1 MPIQTTTVYTRER
14 LLRFSRYMAASKWYM
29 WPILIVDLLAVGVMC
44 VLDYL
49 TYQTV
54 SAGWATLFVVI
65 LAMGILLAIMLWV
78 VPPLTVK
85 KANNLDA
92 VVEMSFGEESVTYT
106 AGGMHVTESGEF
118 KYPMF
123 LKYVKNHTELY
134 LYISKQNLFHECLF
148 SRRLH
153 QTNDLFRFIKILL
166 ADHRFYQA
174 IA

>member
-92 VVEMSFGEESVTYT
+92 VVEMSFSEESVTYT

-134 LYISKQNLFHECLF
+134 LYISKQQCYIVDLAPLSPE
-148 SRRLH
+148 
-153 QTNDLFRFIKILL
+153 QTEQLRTLLSQKI
-166 ADHRFYQA
+166 
-174 IA
+174 ISKKNKW